1 MKRIPILIFASLL
14 IGFFCGSGLA
24 LAQQLRVSNIYL
36 FNPHLMNPGSVGTG
50 PLNNLNLSFQNR
62 KLGVSGWKSMSQ
74 FLNFS
79 SVPLG
84 KSQRFG
90 LGANFTSDYDWTEF
104 RIGISGAASVSLIR
118 TETQRLSVGIMFGI
132 INWGSNYTKV
142 KVYDRTDELLN
153 GKGNFIDLD
162 AGLGG
167 EYRINSKK
175 LRLDINGYARQLPG
189 NMISKNLQGMRLYP
203 HLFIGGGIQFS
214 PIHNVFVGPRF
225 FWKQIFL
232 RKDTVIGGAALDVGA
247 RIDFDRQKMWFAG
260 SIRPAKQAGLLNV
273 AFGLRIKET
282 DTIGDPTRY
291 GYFVDLNGG
300 FSFPMGVSSIFG
312 PTAEIGLSMAMGRHN
327 RRSFRPDTVRVSP
340 GPFWQDEGNF
350 NDHLIVKL
358 KPNGPQGLRG
368 QTKPKATMVELTYSF
383 DDNSYQYVGNTPQK
397 ALDTLFSELGPEW
410 IGVDGILE
418 NIVLHVV
425 KDGLT
430 PDTNGVINP
439 EILEPLKD
447 LVSIELSTTLIVDEN
462 EANMDAKGMMY
473 EGEMGVNNRT
483 KDSLRIKVV
492 YNEKDT
498 VIGIGQDHNITNLQ
512 LAALKMHAMRKKLE
526 YELIQRYGDIWAV
539 LWDGEE
545 PTVDKTA
552 AKKIVYLKTPRIT
565 PNNPNQPAYQVN
577 SVKLRFTRGN
587 TIVAAPVKP
596 VKIRGKG
603 HLKHRVPSGARIRD
617 RVY

>member
-1 MKRIPILIFASLL
+1 MEVMHHIFFEKGDTCAWMIRKQFRIKQIKHSGQVEFSNDIDIKILPVQSFLTSAHDILFDDFINEIVLIFAHHFPGFVMIFLQIVDH
-14 IGFFCGSGLA
+14 IGFHLA
-24 LAQQLRVSNIYL
+24 HFLGIDIQQVS
-36 FNPHLMNPGSVGTG
+36 
-50 PLNNLNLSFQNR
+50 
-62 KLGVSGWKSMSQ
+62 
-74 FLNFS
+74 
-79 SVPLG
+79 
-84 KSQRFG
+84 
-90 LGANFTSDYDWTEF
+90 
-104 RIGISGAASVSLIR
+104 
-118 TETQRLSVGIMFGI
+118 
-132 INWGSNYTKV
+132 
-142 KVYDRTDELLN
+142 
-153 GKGNFIDLD
+153 
-162 AGLGG
+162 
-167 EYRINSKK
+167 
-175 LRLDINGYARQLPG
+175 
-189 NMISKNLQGMRLYP
+189 
-203 HLFIGGGIQFS
+203 
-214 PIHNVFVGPRF
+214 
-225 FWKQIFL
+225 
-232 RKDTVIGGAALDVGA
+232 
-247 RIDFDRQKMWFAG
+247 
-260 SIRPAKQAGLLNV
+260 V
-273 AFGLRIKET
+273 A
-282 DTIGDPTRY
+282 
-291 GYFVDLNGG
+291 
-300 FSFPMGVSSIFG
+300 
-312 PTAEIGLSMAMGRHN
+312 
-327 RRSFRPDTVRVSP
+327 
-340 GPFWQDEGNF
+340 
-350 NDHLIVKL
+350 